1 MPNAIFYILVFTL
14 QIQHLQESNR
24 TITLDVSTLVHTC
37 DKLSDELH
45 ASQEDLDFWEKQ
57 YAAKSGE
64 VGVSLEYHKH
74 LPHDQVNELF
84 LNKTPSKS
92 YYITGYSPLA
102 ELVWGFPDVDYSIPR
117 MHVDIF
123 VQEHYMAKTNLHKCI
138 T

>member
-1 MPNAIFYILVFTL
+1 MLVFTL

-24 TITLDVSTLVHTC
+24 TITLNVSTLVHTC

-57 YAAKSGE
+57 HAAKSGE
-64 VGVSLEYHKH
+64 VGVSSEYHKH

-92 YYITGYSPLA
+92 YSSGYSPLA
-102 ELVWGFPDVDYSIPR
+102 EVVWRFPYVDYRIPR
-117 MHVDIF
+117 IHVRT
-123 VQEHYMAKTNLHKCI
+123 HLCTG